1 MNVGDYVRYKKTV
14 YHNQGVDNIRIS
26 KIKHISDT
34 DYNMKFIFFENGNG
48 EYEENIIKS
57 SPNIIDLIEVGDY
70 VNSKRVEWIGYDLY
84 KENKDKTLTG
94 IGEKRIL
101 FNEFTKDSVRK
112 NGIKTIVT
120 REQFSQMEYKVG
132 E

>member
-1 MNVGDYVRYKKTV
+1 MKVGDYVRYKKTV

-70 VNSKRVEWIGYDLY
+70 VN
-84 KENKDKTLTG
+84 
-94 IGEKRIL
+94 GEKVKALKGDIESHKIN
-101 FNEFTKDSVRK
+101 NENDVIYTEYINDYDEWCGFEEDE
-112 NGIKTIVT
+112 IKSIIT